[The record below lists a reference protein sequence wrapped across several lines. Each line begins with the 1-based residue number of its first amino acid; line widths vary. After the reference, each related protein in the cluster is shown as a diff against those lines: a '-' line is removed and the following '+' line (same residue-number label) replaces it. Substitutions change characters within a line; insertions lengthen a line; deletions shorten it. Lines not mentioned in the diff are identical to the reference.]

1 MTKPNQHIVI
11 FTGAGIS
18 AESGLQTF
26 RDSDGLWEEFSVEDV
41 ATPAAWEKD
50 PEKVLH
56 FYNLRRQQVRVA
68 QPNAAHL
75 SLAKLEQHFQVSIIT
90 QNIDD
95 LHERAGST
103 GILHLHGE
111 IMKSRSNINEHEL
124 YNLGNKNI
132 ALGDCCEKGS
142 QLRPHVVWFGEP
154 VSEFEPACKLAK
166 QADLLIIIGT
176 SLQVYPA
183 ALLVN
188 KVTSGTP
195 VILVSPDMDEV
206 QNHITWYQDTAVNK
220 IPSLVNELI
229 KTGIDSNHHKNKE
242 PADDN

>member
-1 MTKPNQHIVI
+1 MLNEKKHIVI

-26 RDSDGLWEEFSVEDV
+26 RDSNGLWEEFLVEEV

-50 PEKVLH
+50 HKKVLH
-56 FYNLRRQQVRVA
+56 FYNLRRHQVRLA

-75 SLAKLEQHFQVSIIT
+75 ALVKLEQYFKVSIIT

-103 GILHLHGE
+103 DTLHLHGE
-111 IMKSRSNINEHEL
+111 IMKSRSSVDDQLL
-124 YNLGNKNI
+124 YNLGDKDTS
-132 ALGDCCEKGS
+132 LGDCCEKGS
-142 QLRPHVVWFGEP
+142 QLRPHVVWFGESVP
-154 VSEFEPACKLAK
+154 EFEPACKLAK
-166 QADLLIIIGT
+166 QADLLLVIGT

-188 KVTSGTP
+188 KITRGTP

-206 QNHITWYQDTAVNK
+206 QNHIIWYQDTAVNK

-229 KTGIDSNHHKNKE
+229 KTGIGSNHQKNKE
-242 PADDN
+242 SADDN